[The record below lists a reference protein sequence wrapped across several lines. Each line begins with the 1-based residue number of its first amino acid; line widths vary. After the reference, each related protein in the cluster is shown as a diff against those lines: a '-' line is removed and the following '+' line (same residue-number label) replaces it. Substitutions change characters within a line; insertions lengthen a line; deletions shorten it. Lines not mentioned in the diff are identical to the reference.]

1 MKNLPDITP
10 AVATPKT
17 VDNSG
22 NTITCVAII
31 SASLIKITDLDV
43 FLQYVLTHIFVTE
56 LFVMYAD
63 NDVAMTYKGCIEVK

>member
-43 FLQYVLTHIFVTE
+43 FLQYVLRHTIFVSE
-56 LFVMYAD
+56 LFVVYSD
-63 NDVAMTYKGCIEVK
+63 NDVSMTYKVLH